1 MDDITLVAKL
11 DNDTTLYVSPMHDQ
25 TYSEFVEGDNLG
37 GSCGYFIS
45 RERKN
50 QFEILAKAASLDAAR
65 EIFAML
71 TSARMSA
78 S

>member
-1 MDDITLVAKL
+1 MDEVTLVAKL
-11 DNDTTLYVSPMHDQ
+11 DDETTLYVSPMHDQ
-25 TYSEFVEGDNLG
+25 TYSEFVEYDNLG
-37 GSCGYFIS
+37 GSGGYFIA

-50 QFEILAKAASLDAAR
+50 QFEVLAKATSLDAAR

-71 TSARMSA
+71 TSRRPTA